1 MDALIPNTVHV
12 LLALTL
18 PPLLLGVIAKTKAL
32 FAGRVGPPLLQPYYD
47 LVKLF
52 QKGSVFSTTTTWV
65 FRAGP
70 VVGLVTAAIAILLI
84 PLGNTITLPSSAGDV
99 PSIIS
104 TAPISFTGDLV
115 VLAYLLGL
123 GRFFTASAALDTG
136 SAFEGMGAAREVTF
150 ACLGEP
156 AFFLGLLVL
165 AKLSGSLQL
174 ASMLGTALA
183 WHWPTAGAALALVL
197 LSWFILLLAENSRI
211 PFDDPSTHLE
221 LTMIHEVM
229 VLDHGGPAFGMI
241 LYGAA
246 LKLFLFGALVARLAF
261 PWATGSPWLD
271 WPLFVGGM
279 LVIAVAV
286 GVVESTMARLRL
298 THVPILL
305 VAACLLS
312 AFGVILVVR

>member
-1 MDALIPNTVHV
+1 MTTLIHNTLHI
-12 LLALTL
+12 LLVLTL
-18 PPLLLGVIAKTKAL
+18 PPLLLGVITKTKAL

-47 LVKLF
+47 IIRLM

-70 VVGLVTAAIAILLI
+70 VVGLVTAVIAALLI
-84 PLGNTITLPSSAGDV
+84 PLADT
-99 PSIIS
+99 
-104 TAPISFTGDLV
+104 TAPISFSGDLIL
-115 VLAYLLGL
+115 LAYLLGL
-123 GRFFTASAALDTG
+123 GRFFTAAAALDTG

-150 ACLGEP
+150 ACLAEP

-165 AKLSGSLQL
+165 VKLSGSLEL
-174 ASMLGTALA
+174 ARMLGSSFAA
-183 WHWPTAGAALALVL
+183 HWLTAGASLALVL
-197 LSWFILLLAENSRI
+197 LSWFIVLLVENCRI
-211 PFDDPSTHLE
+211 PFDDPNTHLE

-229 VLDHGGPAFGMI
+229 VLDHSGPAFGMI

-246 LKLFLFGALVARLAF
+246 IKLFIFAALIVRLVV
-261 PWATGSPWLD
+261 PLPSGSELLD
-271 WPLFVGGM
+271 WPLFIGGLF
-279 LVIAVAV
+279 LVAIAV

-312 AFGVILVVR
+312 AFGVILLVR